1 MVETKITPYLC
12 VNDGNAAIEYYKQA
26 FGANELMRVTDDGG
40 RVGHA
45 DLSINGAALMLSDE
59 HPEIDVLS
67 PTTLGN
73 AGLSLHI
80 HVDDVDAVFARA
92 VAAGGQAER
101 EPQDQVYGERSGIVR
116 DPFGHRWF
124 IATPIED
131 VPFDEMRDRFAAEG
145 YTTTGAP

>member
-1 MVETKITPYLC
+1 MVETRITPYLC
-12 VNDGNAAIEYYKQA
+12 VNDGNAAIEYYRQV
-26 FGANELMRVTDDGG
+26 FGATELMRVTADDG
-40 RVGHA
+40 RIGHA

-59 HPEIDVLS
+59 HPEINVLS

-101 EPQDQVYGERSGIVR
+101 EPKDEVYGERSGIVR
-116 DPFGHRWF
+116 DPFGHRRF
-124 IATPIED
+124 IATPIEA

-145 YTTTGAP
+145 YTTTGTP